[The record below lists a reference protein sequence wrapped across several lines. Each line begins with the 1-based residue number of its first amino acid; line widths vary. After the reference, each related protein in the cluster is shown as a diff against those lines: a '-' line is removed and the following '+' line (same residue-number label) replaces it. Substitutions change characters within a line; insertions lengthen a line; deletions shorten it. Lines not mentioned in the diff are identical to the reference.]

1 MSVRESLAFPLGEK
15 FSTTGERMGQE
26 EDCQNAKLRATCGN
40 LGCRC
45 KALVT
50 TRLRKR
56 RSQHCQV
63 AKVHGAWA

>member
-1 MSVRESLAFPLGEK
+1 MCDSARSARAHAYGRE
-15 FSTTGERMGQE
+15 Q
-26 EDCQNAKLRATCGN
+26 DCQNAKLRATCGN